1 MGKAVVTLRY
11 RARTTPAGYRRLEQ
25 ALLDMGLLYNAIVA
39 QRNAATSTHR
49 HRYSRRQTG
58 RDITELRQHK
68 PYCGYAHRLL
78 TEVERQVND
87 AFGAYYDSRPEGAG
101 KTQRSRPRTKDPHRN
116 RTITIAEPA
125 VNHLE
130 IKRNERPQLHLWLKT
145 EPPSRNGDRAT
156 VHTMGLPTL
165 RFRADERL
173 PKGRQPRSIDIT
185 LDAGRLTVG
194 LAYELEK
201 DWPEPECESAGVDPG
216 VAHTLTVSDS
226 DGRTRHHHRP
236 DESECDR
243 RTRRLR
249 RKLQRQRDAALADG
263 RARWAS
269 RRNRKGQPR
278 RRFRWNGAPS
288 RSYLKTLRQL
298 QAVERKRSDQRR
310 DWSHRVS
317 AELVKRYAVICWED
331 TRIRNMTRSAQG
343 TVEQPGTNVAQKRGL
358 NRSILAQGW
367 GQLRRSTEYKA
378 SWASREFVPVPAQN
392 TSITCP
398 QCGEVDKRSR
408 RTQAVF
414 RCMACGHTGNADD
427 NAAETIRRQGLML
440 LGRADDCLT
449 SSEDETPA
457 RAAGGST
464 RAATV
469 KGAEGSPPVP
479 GRARRTSGRT
489 R

>member
-1 MGKAVVTLRY
+1 M
-11 RARTTPAGYRRLEQ
+11 
-25 ALLDMGLLYNAIVA
+25 LLD
-39 QRNAATSTHR
+39 Q
-49 HRYSRRQTG
+49 
-58 RDITELRQHK
+58 
-68 PYCGYAHRLL
+68 
-78 TEVERQVND
+78 
-87 AFGAYYDSRPEGAG
+87 
-101 KTQRSRPRTKDPHRN
+101 
-116 RTITIAEPA
+116 
-125 VNHLE
+125 
-130 IKRNERPQLHLWLKT
+130 
-145 EPPSRNGDRAT
+145 
-156 VHTMGLPTL
+156 
-165 RFRADERL
+165 
-173 PKGRQPRSIDIT
+173 
-185 LDAGRLTVG
+185 
-194 LAYELEK
+194 
-201 DWPEPECESAGVDPG
+201 SAGVDPG